1 MKTIKIFLND
11 DGSIKKFSQDFKI
24 NQYSFQ
30 DTLLNVYVPT
40 NIIDLAMSYNLT
52 DSETIIYG
60 TSIQMGLVYTNSNG
74 STKVGDKYLFSYVK
88 DLSVEGVSYQ
98 LFERLMPKEFTLYDG
113 TNTYAINVVNTKTT
127 IDGDISTTVATNL
140 ITSGTYSM
148 EITKSVNFGNETE
161 ETSDYDNI
169 ISQLN
174 ALVSKLEAK
183 QDKTDNDLTTTTK
196 NLIEAINSINSL
208 STSNASQI
216 TINTASIS
224 TNASNIQWLTDNMAV
239 NETSVGYVE
248 KETEPN
254 ATDLDA
260 YVKEVLSRDTQLGDA
275 VIWTYLISGETDI
288 SYKCSYTSDGW
299 GWVKIPTVESASNN
313 DKGILK
319 GNLNDTYAPIRL
331 DISSGEVKGVYV
343 RDDIL
348 NENGSINTTAI
359 AGTSQCA
366 NSTLLSYV
374 IAALTCLVQKGFEW
388 TNETLLDDSIPKAKI
403 ALKAECDENGS
414 NISET
419 YMTNTNGV
427 SKQWVKDYALPRDFN
442 DTSYITSEG
451 YVDDIPSK
459 TDPQFTNTTSSVGYS
474 TIFELSKII
483 DSEFE
488 LTKKNSAKTSI
499 YIKSNRDT
507 QIQLLLTNTFK
518 TETATYSLSSTLS
531 GVLAL
536 TANGITKV
544 DFDNE
549 FALLNSEIQVK
560 SGNSFIQKLE
570 ILATESATTIF
581 EVYSNET
588 YPSSFNLNTFTQINY
603 VEQGELGE
611 FVVVDLQVDTTKT
624 ISSTSVSFVSNADI
638 TLHKNCNVMFNF
650 NDLLDYKD
658 TIGVDSAGKTV
669 IGSITINGVNYS
681 FVDSS
686 KTLQD
691 LNNLYTS
698 YTADKLPFTYL
709 ITKEINSV
717 LFLDDFCGSVGN
729 ALWTT
734 GTTSD
739 IIKPKADGTTLQVNN
754 LTVLGDTHLT
764 SPNISGVVNTSAIAS
779 SDVLTLKGTN
789 EVEIYQGDTKA
800 IDITSNGV
808 DLGMNEFF
816 VTQINNSSG
825 YYWNIDSNGWYHGAK
840 GTNLMIFA
848 KGNHASYISLRHGGN
863 GWLLYG
869 IGPTYNCWVGCD
881 PSTFTKSVT
890 YEFKEDGIYKDNELI
905 TLTDSDKSAIDKV
918 NSLYC
923 HNISIYGTCDNGN
936 NNFSL
941 SFTLSTTSSTAIT
954 GTDWETLS
962 NTLASIVGTDRINC
976 SGMVVGK
983 TLDYMDPIVDLKL
996 NALDK
1001 IDALGGCKQDRSIT
1015 TFTFYDIVYQIK

>member
-52 DSETIIYG
+52 DSETTIYG

-88 DLSVEGVSYQ
+88 DLSVEGVNYQ

-127 IDGDISTTVATNL
+127 ITGEVSTTIATNL

-169 ISQLN
+169 IAQLN
-174 ALVSKLEAK
+174 ALVSKLENK
-183 QDKTDNDLTTTTK
+183 QDKVDNDLTTATK
-196 NLIEAINSINSL
+196 NLITAINSINSL

-216 TINTASIS
+216 AINTSSIS
-224 TNASNIQWLTDNMAV
+224 TNTSNIQWLTENMAV
-239 NETSVGYVE
+239 NETLVGYIE

-254 ATDLDA
+254 ITDLNA
-260 YVKEVLSRDTQLGDA
+260 YVKEVLSRETQLGDTI
-275 VIWTYLISGETDI
+275 IWTYLISGETDI
-288 SYKCSYTSDGW
+288 SYKCSYTANNW
-299 GWVKIPTVESASNN
+299 GWVKIPAVESASNN

-331 DISSGEVKGVYV
+331 DVSSGEIKGIYV

-348 NENGSINTTAI
+348 NDNGSINETAVV
-359 AGTSQCA
+359 GTSQC
-366 NSTLLSYV
+366 NKSTSLAYA
-374 IAALTCLVQKGFEW
+374 IAILGCLVSKGFEYSDM
-388 TNETLLDDSIPKAKI
+388 TLLDDSIPKAKI
-403 ALKAECDENGS
+403 ALKAESDENGS
-414 NISET
+414 NIAET
-419 YMTNTNGV
+419 YMTNTNGA

-474 TIFELSKII
+474 TIFELSKTI

-518 TETATYSLSSTLS
+518 TATATYSLSSTLS
-531 GVLAL
+531 GVLTL
-536 TANGITKV
+536 SANGITKV

-549 FALLNSEIQVK
+549 FALLNNEIQVV
-560 SGNSFIQKLE
+560 SGDTFIQKLE

-611 FVVVDLQVDTTKT
+611 FVVVDLQVDTSKT
-624 ISSTSVSFVSNADI
+624 ISSTSVSFISNADI

-658 TIGVDSAGKTV
+658 TIGVDSTGKTV

-686 KTLQD
+686 KCLQD
-691 LNNLYTS
+691 LNNLYIG
-698 YTADKLPFTYL
+698 YTAGKLPFTYL

-717 LFLDDFCGSVGN
+717 LFLDDFCASVDN

-739 IIKPKADGTTLQVNN
+739 IIKPKADGTTVQLND

-779 SDVLTLKGTN
+779 SDVLNIKGAYG
-789 EVEIYQGDTKA
+789 VRIYQGKTKVIDVSSGKINLINETNFWGNAINNIGDIYGQNYTMDTDGWIDCSSDWQVKTDQVTLALDA
-800 IDITSNGV
+800 IGTCYLTASNSNGKFIEIDVDPDGITSNTTYAFKQDG
-808 DLGMNEFF
+808 
-816 VTQINNSSG
+816 
-825 YYWNIDSNGWYHGAK
+825 
-840 GTNLMIFA
+840 
-848 KGNHASYISLRHGGN
+848 
-863 GWLLYG
+863 LYL
-869 IGPTYNCWVGCD
+869 NDV
-881 PSTFTKSVT
+881 K
-890 YEFKEDGIYKDNELI
+890 I
-905 TLTDSDKSAIDKV
+905 TSQP
-918 NSLYC
+918 LYC
-923 HNISIYGTCDNGN
+923 HNISIYGTTSDND
-936 NNFSL
+936 NFAL
-941 SFTLSTTSSTAIT
+941 SFTLTTTSSTKIE
-954 GTDWETLS
+954 GTDWEAIS
-962 NTLASIVGTDRINC
+962 NTLAGIVGTTEINC
-976 SGMVVGK
+976 SGVVVLTNDVNPIYQLK
-983 TLDYMDPIVDLKL
+983 TD
-996 NALDK
+996 ALDK
-1001 IDALGGCKQDRSIT
+1001 IDALACISVDRTIN
-1015 TFTFYDIVYQIK
+1015 TFTIIDNVYQIK